1 MAGGLNPCGR
11 ERGRARAR
19 GCKRKLGV
27 MSWGKGLINIGLEG
41 RRNEEEEEVKRR
53 EVTVL
58 KKIKNKVEEEM
69 EKEDKEGLSVK
80 KSNDPPRFAHICKTV
95 RKKEERKKLRG
106 FDCKLCEDYYQA
118 HLDEDFD
125 TSQVE
130 EKKNKNSKHRGLFKP
145 PLTPE
150 RFWDPDIIEDDEDDP
165 RSEIVVGAPPLRKRR
180 GEKRFDV
187 GVGEA
192 VMGSE
197 FEMK

>member
-1 MAGGLNPCGR
+1 
-11 ERGRARAR
+11 
-19 GCKRKLGV
+19 
-27 MSWGKGLINIGLEG
+27 MSWGKGLKNIRLEG

-53 EVTVL
+53 EVAVL

-130 EKKNKNSKHRGLFKP
+130 KHKNKNFP
-145 PLTPE
+145 
-150 RFWDPDIIEDDEDDP
+150 FFQN
-165 RSEIVVGAPPLRKRR
+165 V
-180 GEKRFDV
+180 
-187 GVGEA
+187 
-192 VMGSE
+192 
-197 FEMK
+197 